1 MTEEKPEPAELAD
14 LETEATVPAKRPA
27 RRMSG
32 EVTVPISRGSRDKT
46 TVFEPDA
53 VEAKA
58 IQGPLRRNAPLI
70 VVMGVAL
77 IVGPWV
83 SQLLSSYRAVVLEVR
98 GDQMLLIE
106 GRTPP
111 PPPRWVDAID
121 TEGGDIVLKSA
132 GSWSPEVVEAAA
144 ADRALMSFHERWSRT
159 YDGVITAIRPPD
171 APGAPSVAVLRL
183 EDGSG
188 LNVALWSQGL
198 AEATVGKRLIK
209 IGGSWEPT
217 LSDAAPVDSRAADS
231 PADTVSPSPA
241 D

>member
-1 MTEEKPEPAELAD
+1 MTEEKPEPTELAD
-14 LETEATVPAKRPA
+14 LETEATVPAKPPA

-46 TVFEPDA
+46 EVFKPDA

-70 VVMGVAL
+70 VVMGIAL

-83 SQLLSSYRAVVLEVR
+83 SQLLSSYRAVVLEVQ

-121 TEGGDIVLKSA
+121 
-132 GSWSPEVVEAAA
+132 
-144 ADRALMSFHERWSRT
+144 
-159 YDGVITAIRPPD
+159 
-171 APGAPSVAVLRL
+171 
-183 EDGSG
+183 
-188 LNVALWSQGL
+188 
-198 AEATVGKRLIK
+198 
-209 IGGSWEPT
+209 
-217 LSDAAPVDSRAADS
+217 
-231 PADTVSPSPA
+231 
-241 D
+241 